1 MWWWCAGARC
11 CFICYIHPVH
21 DQFLTNFWTRNL
33 KDFGWFVWVG
43 FPRYGINVFWDYYPF
58 GCSFSPPFFL
68 ILLNKH
74 QWYLM
79 KLCHAVLIAV
89 PIANLSSNYVPLC
102 MMTRTCSEEKKN
114 NCKMITIDSI
124 FHIRTKISL
133 TNFPN
138 NKITVTFNFVWITVR
153 LNPSL
158 KHKLLTHSNHSK
170 CASSVCIR
178 RVSELQLTE
187 KSM

>member
-1 MWWWCAGARC
+1 MLFYLLHSSGTWPIFDKFLNEKSQRFWM
-11 CFICYIHPVH
+11 ICV
-21 DQFLTNFWTRNL
+21 
-33 KDFGWFVWVG
+33 GWFSTL
-43 FPRYGINVFWDYYPF
+43 RDQCILRLLSFWLLF
-58 GCSFSPPFFL
+58 LSPFFL